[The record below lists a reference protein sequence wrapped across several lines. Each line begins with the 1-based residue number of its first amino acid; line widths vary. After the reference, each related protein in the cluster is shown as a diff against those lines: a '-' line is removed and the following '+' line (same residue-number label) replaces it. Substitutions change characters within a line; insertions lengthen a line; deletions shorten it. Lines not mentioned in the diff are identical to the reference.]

1 MERYVGSRRCCRAG
15 QSFRVWG
22 VASPPELEV
31 GAEANADHV
40 LSGEDEE
47 GHELG
52 EEARMVSC

>member
-1 MERYVGSRRCCRAG
+1 MQKVL
-15 QSFRVWG
+15 QSWAVLPCLG

-47 GHELG
+47 GPELG
-52 EEARMVSC
+52 EEAQMVSC